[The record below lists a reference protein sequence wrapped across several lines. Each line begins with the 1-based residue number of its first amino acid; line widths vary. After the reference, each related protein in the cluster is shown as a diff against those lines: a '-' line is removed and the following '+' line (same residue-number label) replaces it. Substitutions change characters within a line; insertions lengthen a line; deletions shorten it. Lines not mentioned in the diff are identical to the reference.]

1 MFFARN
7 TAGGSKLRERTHYHS
22 SPSREIHSADLPRD
36 SRRSAYATWRPAIEI
51 GVWCLFHGF
60 ALRAAGLAIRSRFTA
75 AVGMCAFLSGLVS
88 HLPSPSTR
96 LKPLSCQISHQI
108 PPLRRIRAEGLRD
121 EYRGK
126 GWFSIGCFL
135 YAAPGEA
142 QQAARPQELGHPH
155 REPLTWL
162 GKILTTAPGR
172 DPQVSKLLIKP

>member
-1 MFFARN
+1 VTRNLGRAAFA
-7 TAGGSKLRERTHYHS
+7 TCM
-22 SPSREIHSADLPRD
+22 
-36 SRRSAYATWRPAIEI
+36 PAFAID
-51 GVWCLFHGF
+51 VRCFFHGF
-60 ALRAAGLAIRSRFTA
+60 ALRAAVLAMWPRFTA